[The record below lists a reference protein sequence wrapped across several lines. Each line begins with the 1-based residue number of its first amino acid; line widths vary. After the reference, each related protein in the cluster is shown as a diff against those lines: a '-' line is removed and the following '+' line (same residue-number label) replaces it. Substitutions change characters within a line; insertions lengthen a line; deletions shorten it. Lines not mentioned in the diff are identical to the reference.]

1 MNVAPNRCTGAI
13 RTWERPQWPEGA
25 MRRYTP
31 PMALTSQQEWTLLAC
46 AWIAHADDVL
56 EVGEWDL
63 MVKLLEG
70 GIPEEDEADAMAMV
84 MDKAAVTERM
94 ATLEV
99 EDSVHADGVLALA
112 WRMAL
117 SDGSV
122 VEAETS
128 AHDEIASRL
137 GVTADAASEL
147 RGAVLREATQ
157 EAEVLIGFAAGLVAS
172 DGRVDASEFVEF
184 DDLIGGL
191 PVEEEKREALV
202 SMLHDPPSRDSIVSQ
217 FSGLSEL
224 SRMRVMHLLGPIV
237 AAAHRGDAEA
247 SIAVALAVEAGM
259 AEADARAALS
269 AGYM

>member
-1 MNVAPNRCTGAI
+1 
-13 RTWERPQWPEGA
+13 
-25 MRRYTP
+25 
-31 PMALTSQQEWTLLAC
+31 MALTSQQEWTLLAC

-84 MDKAAVTERM
+84 MDKSAVTERM
-94 ATLEV
+94 KTIEV
-99 EDSVHADGVLALA
+99 DASVHADSVLALA

-122 VEAETS
+122 ADAETT
-128 AHDEIASRL
+128 AHDEIAARL
-137 GVTADAASEL
+137 GATKEAAAEL
-147 RGAVLREATQ
+147 RSAVLREATT
-157 EAEVLIGFAAGLVAS
+157 EAEVLIGFAAGVVAS
-172 DGRVDASEFVEF
+172 DGRIDASELVEF
-184 DDLIGGL
+184 DDLISGL
-191 PVEEEKREALV
+191 PVDQEKRESLV
-202 SMLHDPPSRDSIVSQ
+202 STLHEPPARAAIVAQ
-217 FSGLSEL
+217 FASLTEL
-224 SRMRVMHLLGPIV
+224 SQLRVMHQLGPIV
-237 AAAHRGDAEA
+237 AAAHRGDAEV